1 VTGEAEGNAG
11 PRVRPRTATIQQGD
25 REKAYRPID
34 REARLRALDSAL
46 AAYEQG
52 DFFEAHELL
61 EPAWMGT
68 SNLAERHLY
77 QGLIKIDAGYV
88 HCVRGNPI
96 GMARNLE
103 GARKHLATSRELD
116 PQCGPG
122 LGIDVESLLAEVD
135 VRLVSVR
142 SAAAHVDENPSAV
155 RDLAGTAPQLRPNG
169 GG

>member
-1 VTGEAEGNAG
+1 VTHEAEENGG

-34 REARLRALDSAL
+34 SEARLRALDAAL

-77 QGLIKIDAGYV
+77 QGLIKIAAGYV

-103 GARKHLATSRELD
+103 GARRHLATSQALD
-116 PQCGPG
+116 PEFGRR
-122 LGIDVESLLAEVD
+122 LGIHLVGLLAEVD
-135 VRLVSVR
+135 TRLASVR
-142 SAAAHVDENPSAV
+142 SAVADIDRNPSAV
-155 RDLAGTAPQLRPNG
+155 RDLADTAPRLR
-169 GG
+169 